1 MIRGT
6 ALLALELTSGQSGL
20 LSREIRG
27 RVDGMMLRFSRSGGF
42 SEGGEDFSTTVV
54 WLGLSAVAWGLLE
67 VLVGLLAIVAGLSLW
82 CLAMG
87 CGGFII
93 DLTVKKL
100 RGGSR

>member
-1 MIRGT
+1 M
-6 ALLALELTSGQSGL
+6 
-20 LSREIRG
+20 
-27 RVDGMMLRFSRSGGF
+27 
-42 SEGGEDFSTTVV
+42 V

>member
-1 MIRGT
+1 M
-6 ALLALELTSGQSGL
+6 
-20 LSREIRG
+20 
-27 RVDGMMLRFSRSGGF
+27 
-42 SEGGEDFSTTVV
+42 V

-93 DLTVKKL
+93 DLTVKML